1 MSKEISIQNLN
12 YNILK
17 DFSISFDNNMFYT
30 ITSPNRCGK
39 TTLLKYINKEYN
51 STLIDNNI
59 YFIQE
64 EVINEIKLTLINNN
78 LYNKEYLNHIIRKY
92 NLDEIKN
99 KKIST
104 LSLEHKIYLKF
115 IISIINNSSIILLD
129 NIDNY
134 VNDELMKQIIDI
146 INSNKEDKLI
156 IMTLTDLKYSEY
168 SDYLYIFDS
177 NKILLEGKP
186 IEVLKN
192 DNVIN
197 KCGIDLPFMVDLST
211 KLRDYDLLDTIITD
225 MDGMVDLLWK

>member
-78 LYNKEYLNHIIRKY
+78 LYNKEYLNHLIRKY

-104 LSLEHKIYLKF
+104 LSLEYKIYLKF

-177 NKILLEGKP
+177 NRILLEGKP

>member
-30 ITSPNRCGK
+30 ITSPNRGGK

-115 IISIINNSSIILLD
+115 IISIINNSRIILLD

-156 IMTLTDLKYSEY
+156 IMTLTNLKYSEY